1 MTTCVP
7 IKLGGVRTHRLV
19 MRVMCWQ
26 PGKTGVLKKTKM
38 EKKEFQSSFSDY
50 RDTSNCGLETERRT
64 ESGKGFEAYIYD
76 ENIRVI
82 NRNAH
87 SATITD
93 IIGTQATGSE
103 LNDEIL
109 YDLRGIV
116 KGHLSCFFNKCSLYG
131 YTYSKDH
138 KFLMVSNGSE
148 IVNRD
153 DLDNICKYATNGE
166 MTPVIM
172 RSIITFMDRD
182 EVSVRMF
189 DLMVEYAM
197 G

>member
-1 MTTCVP
+1 
-7 IKLGGVRTHRLV
+7 
-19 MRVMCWQ
+19 
-26 PGKTGVLKKTKM
+26 M
-38 EKKEFQSSFSDY
+38 EKKEFKSSFSDY
-50 RDTSNCGLETERRT
+50 RDTSNCGLETECRT

-116 KGHLSCFFNKCSLYG
+116 KGYLFCFFNKCGLYG

-138 KFLMVSNGSE
+138 KFLLVSNGAECWS
-148 IVNRD
+148 VNRD
-153 DLDNICKYATNGE
+153 DLINMCNFATNKE

-172 RSIITFMDRD
+172 RSIITLMDRD

>member
-1 MTTCVP
+1 M
-7 IKLGGVRTHRLV
+7 K
-19 MRVMCWQ
+19 
-26 PGKTGVLKKTKM
+26 
-38 EKKEFQSSFSDY
+38 KKEFTSRIPEY
-50 RDTSNCGLETERRT
+50 TDTSNCGLETERRV
-64 ESGKGFEAYIYD
+64 EKGFEAYVHD

-93 IIGTQATGSE
+93 IVGVCATGSE
-103 LNDEIL
+103 ISDKDLG
-109 YDLRGIV
+109 DLRGIV
-116 KGHLSCFFNKCSLYG
+116 RGYLSCFFNKCSLYG

-138 KFLMVSNGSE
+138 KFLRVSKGGE
-148 IVNRD
+148 CWTVNSY
-153 DLDNICKYATNGE
+153 DLVNMCKYVTNGE

-182 EVSVRMF
+182 EVSVSMF
-189 DLMVEYAM
+189 DLMVKYAM

>member
-1 MTTCVP
+1 
-7 IKLGGVRTHRLV
+7 
-19 MRVMCWQ
+19 
-26 PGKTGVLKKTKM
+26 M

-50 RDTSNCGLETERRT
+50 TDTSNCGLETERRT
-64 ESGKGFEAYIYD
+64 ESGKEFEAYIYG
-76 ENIRVI
+76 ENMRVI

-93 IIGTQATGSE
+93 IVGTQAAGSE
-103 LNDEIL
+103 ISDNVLG
-109 YDLRGIV
+109 DLRDIV
-116 KGHLSCFFNKCSLYG
+116 RRYLSCFFNKCSLYG

-138 KFLMVSNGSE
+138 KFLLMSNGGE
-148 IVNRD
+148 CWIVSRD
-153 DLDNICKYATNGE
+153 DLGNICKYATNGE

-172 RSIITFMDRD
+172 RSIITFMVRD
-182 EVSVRMF
+182 EVDERMF

>member
-1 MTTCVP
+1 M
-7 IKLGGVRTHRLV
+7 K
-19 MRVMCWQ
+19 
-26 PGKTGVLKKTKM
+26 
-38 EKKEFQSSFSDY
+38 KKEFQSSFSDY
-50 RDTSNCGLETERRT
+50 KDTSDCCLESERRT
-64 ESGKGFEAYIYD
+64 EGHSFEAYVYD
-76 ENIRVI
+76 ENMRVI
-82 NRNAH
+82 NRNTH

-93 IIGTQATGSE
+93 IVGTQATGSE

-116 KGHLSCFFNKCSLYG
+116 KGYLSCFFNKCSLYG
-131 YTYSKDH
+131 YTYSKDR
-138 KFLMVSNGSE
+138 KFLLVSNGGE
-148 IVNRD
+148 CWIVNRD
-153 DLDNICKYATNGE
+153 DLSNICKYATNGE

>member
-1 MTTCVP
+1 M
-7 IKLGGVRTHRLV
+7 K
-19 MRVMCWQ
+19 
-26 PGKTGVLKKTKM
+26 
-38 EKKEFQSSFSDY
+38 KKEFASGIPEY
-50 RDTSNCGLETERRT
+50 TDTSNCGIETECRVD
-64 ESGKGFEAYIYD
+64 KGFEAYVYD

-93 IIGTQATGSE
+93 IVGVCATGSE
-103 LNDEIL
+103 ISDKDLG
-109 YDLRGIV
+109 DLRGIV
-116 KGHLSCFFNKCSLYG
+116 RGYLSCFFNKCSLYG

-138 KFLMVSNGSE
+138 KFLLVLNGGE
-148 IVNRD
+148 CWIVNRD
-153 DLDNICKYATNGE
+153 DLVNMCKYVTNGE

-182 EVSVRMF
+182 EVSVGMF

>member
-1 MTTCVP
+1 
-7 IKLGGVRTHRLV
+7 
-19 MRVMCWQ
+19 
-26 PGKTGVLKKTKM
+26 M

-76 ENIRVI
+76 ENMRVI

-93 IIGTQATGSE
+93 IVGIQATGSE
-103 LNDEIL
+103 ICDKVLG
-109 YDLRGIV
+109 DLRGIV
-116 KGHLSCFFNKCSLYG
+116 RSYLSCFFNKCSLYG

-138 KFLMVSNGSE
+138 KLILVLMGSE
-148 IVNRD
+148 SWIVNRD
-153 DLDNICKYATNGE
+153 DLSNMCDYATNGN
-166 MTPVIM
+166 MTPSIM
-172 RSIITFMDRD
+172 RSIIALMDRD
-182 EVSVRMF
+182 EVSVRMY